1 LIGIA
6 EALAHFDGQVGRLET
21 TSLTL
26 AEAAGRV
33 MAEAAV
39 STIDLPP
46 FSQSAM
52 DGFAVRAADTL
63 SAGESSPVRLD
74 VVLSSAAGS
83 GDEPSALGP
92 GQAARI
98 LTGARLPGGAD
109 AVARQEIVT
118 RDEGSLLL
126 TRPLEPGCEVRWQG
140 EELSRGDTLLA
151 AGTRLGS
158 GALAALAHAGVAA
171 VSVSRRPRV
180 SCVVTGD
187 ELVAAGRPLE
197 NGQIYSANDVLV
209 SSWLR
214 SFAGI
219 DAEIARAADTL
230 HDTRDVLERAL
241 DASDLVITT
250 GGVSVGDRDHVIAA
264 AQSLGVETVF
274 WRVRQLPGKPL
285 YFGVRRPD
293 GQRRNHAALVLGL
306 PGNPG
311 SVFACLLVHVRRV
324 LDLLEGVSAPGPQ
337 LQRGLLTE
345 PVPRNAQR
353 ARWVRC
359 SLGTDEAGSVRL
371 TPLRQQA
378 SHMISN
384 LGECAALALVPEGM
398 GHLQAGAAVDYLPN
412 TAP

>member
-1 LIGIA
+1 MISIV
-6 EALAHFDGQVGRLET
+6 EALAHYEGHVGRLEAI
-21 TSLTL
+21 SLTL

-33 MAEAAV
+33 TAGTAV
-39 STIDLPP
+39 SVIDLPP

-52 DGFAVRAADTL
+52 DGYAVRAADTL
-63 SAGESSPVRLD
+63 SASEATPARLA

-83 GDEPSALGP
+83 RDEPSSLEP

-109 AVARQEIVT
+109 AVARQEIVR
-118 RDEGSLLL
+118 RDEDSIVLA
-126 TRPLEPGCEVRWQG
+126 RPVEPGCDVRWQG
-140 EELSRGDTLLA
+140 EELTRGDTLYR

-158 GALAALAHAGVAA
+158 GALAALAHAGLAA
-171 VSVSRRPRV
+171 VSVIRRPRV

-197 NGQIYSANDVLV
+197 SGQIYSANDVLV
-209 SSWLR
+209 AHWLR
-214 SFAGI
+214 SYAGI
-219 DAEIARAADTL
+219 EAVIAHTADTL
-230 HDTRDVLERAL
+230 QDTQDALARAL

-264 AQSLGVETVF
+264 AQALGVETVF

-285 YFGVRRPD
+285 YFGVRRSD
-293 GQRRNHAALVLGL
+293 GRRRKHAALVLGL

-324 LDLLEGVSAPGPQ
+324 LDLLEGVSTPGPR
-337 LQRGLLTE
+337 LRRGVLTE

-359 SLGTDEAGSVRL
+359 RLGTDEAGSVRL
-371 TPLRQQA
+371 TPLRHQS

-384 LGECAALALVPEGM
+384 LGDCSALALVPEG
-398 GHLQAGAAVDYLPN
+398 AGNLRAGVAVDFLSN
-412 TAP
+412 TAL